1 MLTTRFVHLKSQG
14 RNPTRMETSHGMFI
28 HLDPI
33 TGIVEPYTNNV
44 QTILRVKQ
52 IPSAT
57 NMGSMCFNATVQLNP
72 SGAHYQT
79 TPAWGGRGSKP
90 AGYREVRRVT
100 ARLLSNLYKK
110 ETSDG
115 WRFCDSSEPGSHS
128 IAIQNLQSKS
138 SVWQWCSK
146 TRYSQLND
154 DWICYSENVI
164 DELEEMWQKD
174 DNNFELDVTTGI
186 AVKTITV
193 NRGDMF
199 HKQRDKITGN
209 ARWVRRILMQQSE
222 IDQIRKDRNDNCPDD
237 MCPIC
242 ICNFSENVSLPAIK
256 LDCGHVFHQSCLA
269 PVNDKRCPMC
279 RAPY

>member
-1 MLTTRFVHLKSQG
+1 
-14 RNPTRMETSHGMFI
+14 MFI

-33 TGIVEPYTNNV
+33 TGIVEPYTDNV
-44 QTILRVKQ
+44 QTILKGKQ

-57 NMGSMCFNATVQLNP
+57 HLGSMCFNATVHLNQ
-72 SGAHYQT
+72 SGAHHQT

-100 ARLLSNLYKK
+100 ERLLSNLYKK
-110 ETSDG
+110 ETSG
-115 WRFCDSSEPGSHS
+115 RWRFCDSSEPGSHS
-128 IAIQNLQSKS
+128 VTIQNLRSKS

-193 NRGDMF
+193 NRRDMF

-209 ARWVRRILMQQSE
+209 ARWVRRILMQESE
-222 IDQIRKDRNDNCPDD
+222 IYQIRNDRNDNCPDD

-242 ICNFSENVSLPAIK
+242 ICNFSENVSLPTIK
-256 LDCGHVFHQSCLA
+256 LDCGHVFHQACLA

>member
-1 MLTTRFVHLKSQG
+1 
-14 RNPTRMETSHGMFI
+14 METGMFI
-28 HLDPI
+28 HLDPN
-33 TGIVEPYTNNV
+33 TGIVEPYMNNV
-44 QTILRVKQ
+44 QTILKGKR

-57 NMGSMCFNATVQLNP
+57 HLGSMCFNATVHLNP

-79 TPAWGGRGSKP
+79 TPAWGGGRGGKP
-90 AGYREVRRVT
+90 AGYREIRRVT

-110 ETSDG
+110 KTSGG
-115 WRFCDSSEPGSHS
+115 WRFCDLSEPGSQS
-128 IAIQNLQSKS
+128 VTLQNLQSKS

-146 TRYSQLND
+146 TIYSQCND
-154 DWICYSENVI
+154 DWICYSENVM
-164 DELEEMWQKD
+164 DELEAMWQKD
-174 DNNFELDVTTGI
+174 DNDFELDVTTGI
-186 AVKTITV
+186 VVKTITV
-193 NRGDMF
+193 NRGDVF

-222 IDQIRKDRNDNCPDD
+222 IDRIRNDRNANWSDD

-242 ICNFSENVSLPAIK
+242 ICNFSENVSLPTIK
-256 LDCGHVFHQSCLA
+256 LDCGHVFHQACLA